1 MYSKRQSSKTTTDAK
16 IKAASPSK
24 GSNSK
29 GETWASSQMDVFP
42 LWYRA
47 GKQAI
52 DSLKQGPVMT
62 AADPGAVTVVEY
74 YI

>member
-1 MYSKRQSSKTTTDAK
+1 
-16 IKAASPSK
+16 
-24 GSNSK
+24 
-29 GETWASSQMDVFP
+29 MDVFP